1 MQGSKKPPI
10 QGGTMMS
17 VLLAGVLLVACAPGM
32 QVDPVPL
39 AEPVW
44 QETVPS
50 DGPPVL
56 APLRFEKASIA
67 LRRGRRIGAYRDG
80 LECIRG
86 GENIWWNSGA
96 VLAKDIDWNTLFH
109 EQMSL
114 AGHTVLGDPAA
125 LFERQE
131 RNRAS
136 ATYRVSA
143 QVEEIRLNLCEVAS
157 LLTGTPLDAQTG
169 EGSVRV
175 YWQVF
180 SVLEKKVVLEA
191 TTAGYHGL
199 SRPVGSAPVA
209 LVMEAF
215 AQATANFAAEPG
227 LIALVSAPR
236 PTPEAV
242 VRAGLFERRWLPAV
256 AAFDDGLLANI
267 EAIRHAV
274 VTVESG
280 GAAGSGGHASGFF
293 IAPDL
298 ILTTFDAVNGTDT
311 VRITLPTGRGFLGSV
326 LRRHDLHNVA
336 LVQVEKAGHRPL
348 PLRLAPLN
356 EAADVYAIAN
366 PRARSRRSTVT
377 RGVLGGLSQT
387 DAGLP
392 EIVADV
398 GAPAGLLGGPLLDAA
413 GAVVGIATGTPASGG
428 LSLFAPIGPALD
440 ALALR
445 RRHINDTRDEDG
457 EEEIDAPEEV
467 EP

>member
-1 MQGSKKPPI
+1 MQGSKMPPLRSRA
-10 QGGTMMS
+10 GGLLA
-17 VLLAGVLLVACAPGM
+17 VLLLGACAPGM
-32 QVDPVPL
+32 QVDPVPV
-39 AEPVW
+39 AVPVW
-44 QETVPS
+44 QTPERGGTPA
-50 DGPPVL
+50 VL
-56 APLRFEKASIA
+56 APLRFEKAAIA

-80 LECIRG
+80 LDCIRG

-96 VLAKDIDWNTLFH
+96 VLAKDINWNGLFH

-125 LFERQE
+125 LFERKE
-131 RNRAS
+131 RNRA
-136 ATYRVSA
+136 APAYLVSA
-143 QVEEIRLNLCEVAS
+143 QIDDIRLNLCEVAS
-157 LLTGTPLDAQTG
+157 LLTNAPLDAQTG
-169 EGSVRV
+169 QGAVRV

-191 TTAGYHGL
+191 TTAGYHDL

-215 AQATANFAAEPG
+215 AQATANFAADPG

-242 VRAGLFERRWLPAV
+242 LRTNTFERRWLPAV
-256 AAFDDGLLANI
+256 APFDDGLLANI
-267 EAIRHAV
+267 EIIRHAV
-274 VTVESG
+274 VTVENGQSNESG
-280 GAAGSGGHASGFF
+280 SPASGFF

-298 ILTTFDAVNGTDT
+298 ILTTFDAVAGTDT

-326 LRRHDLHNVA
+326 LRRDDQRAVA

-348 PLRLAPLN
+348 PLHLEPVK

-366 PRARSRRSTVT
+366 PRTRSRRSTVT
-377 RGVLGGLSQT
+377 RGVVGGLSQT
-387 DAGLP
+387 AAGLP

-398 GAPAGLLGGPLLDAA
+398 GAPAGLLGGPLLDAT
-413 GAVVGIATGTPASGG
+413 GAVVGIATGAPASGG

-445 RRHINDTRDEDG
+445 RRHVNDTRAEDG
-457 EEEIDAPEEV
+457 EGESDGPEDV